1 MKSKLKPLIPILK
14 QIKVIKMTNNIRI
27 VLVEPS
33 HPGNIG
39 AVARAMKT
47 MGLTRL
53 YLVNPLRF
61 PDEEAIV
68 RASRAVE
75 ILDNAVLCSHLN
87 EALVDCGLV
96 FGTSSRDRA
105 LNWPVMTPEE
115 AVQKASSVL
124 DSTEVAF
131 LFGRERTGLT
141 NEELAACHVQ
151 INIPTNP
158 TYPSLNLA
166 SAVQIITYEICKQF
180 SQSDRA
186 ETSIESDSALAA
198 YQDLASF
205 YEHLEKTLIEIEFLD
220 PAVPKH
226 LMGRLKRLFGK
237 AQLEQQEINI
247 LRGILTAVH
256 RKIN

>member
-1 MKSKLKPLIPILK
+1 
-14 QIKVIKMTNNIRI
+14 MTNKIRI

-47 MGLTRL
+47 MGLSRL

-61 PDEEAIV
+61 PDEEAVV
-68 RASRAVE
+68 RAGRAVE
-75 ILDNAVLCSHLN
+75 ILDNAMICPHLN

-105 LNWPVMTPEE
+105 LNWPAMSPE
-115 AVQKASSVL
+115 AAAQKASGVL

-131 LFGRERTGLT
+131 LFGRERTGIT

-158 TYPSLNLA
+158 DYPSLNLA
-166 SAVQIITYEICKQF
+166 SAVQIVTYEIYKQL
-180 SQSDRA
+180 SQQDKHA
-186 ETSIESDSALAA
+186 VAKEKDVLAA
-198 YQDLASF
+198 NQDIASF
-205 YEHLEKTLIEIEFLD
+205 YRHLEKTLIDIEFLD
-220 PAVPKH
+220 PVVPKH
-226 LMGRLKRLFGK
+226 LMTRLKRLFGK
-237 AQLEQQEINI
+237 AELEQQEINI
-247 LRGILTAVH
+247 LRGILTAIH
-256 RKIN
+256 RKINV